1 MNSVNHRRHLPYR
14 IEFVIEGDL
23 FSRAFVPQ
31 LNHGSCSLHTE
42 VLQVHD
48 LCKPAAGHE
57 NSSLFVSWDQ
67 GVFFGPPNPE
77 RFLKS
82 CVSILA
88 EEDMLCFAPMVQTAP
103 LLQDGPFQSRLE
115 PVPRS
120 RFAHALIPLFLLS
133 HCSAEVVNFGVS
145 PSECVGRFW
154 LRESSQVVIQGN

>member
-23 FSRAFVPQ
+23 FSRVFVPQ
-31 LNHGSCSLHTE
+31 VNHESCSLHTE

-88 EEDMLCFAPMVQTAP
+88 EEDMLCFSPMVQTAP
-103 LLQDGPFQSRLE
+103 S
-115 PVPRS
+115 S
-120 RFAHALIPLFLLS
+120 KMAHFNRAWNQCRGLGSLMLLFLYFFL
-133 HCSAEVVNFGVS
+133 AIVQ
-145 PSECVGRFW
+145 RKW
-154 LRESSQVVIQGN
+154 